1 MSDSASQPLPRRLLR
16 PIGRLGLIW
25 QMIALAFVIHVVL
38 LLVLSPNLFSSD
50 AASPERLFQQGEA
63 ELARG
68 NYTEA
73 QRLYQQVMELQPKV
87 PPIFEKAAEQHRTA
101 ERLARRGP
109 VSEGTPKE
117 TTPASLA
124 TNPVKVVEKTVAN
137 PMPPATKPASNF
149 VPPELRP

>member
-1 MSDSASQPLPRRLLR
+1 M
-16 PIGRLGLIW
+16 GLIW

-73 QRLYQQVMELQPKV
+73 QRFYQRVMELQPKV

-109 VSEGTPKE
+109 VSDGTPKE
-117 TTPASLA
+117 NTTAAPA
-124 TNPVKVVEKTVAN
+124 TNPARVVERPVAN
-137 PMPPATKPASNF
+137 PITPATKPASNF